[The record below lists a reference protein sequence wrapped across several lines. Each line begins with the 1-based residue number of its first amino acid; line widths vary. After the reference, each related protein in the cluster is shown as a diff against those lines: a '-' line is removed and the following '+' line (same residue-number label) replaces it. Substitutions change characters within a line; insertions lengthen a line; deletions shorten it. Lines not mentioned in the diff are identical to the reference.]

1 MRTSIDRAVCVPLL
15 AFSLVAC
22 TSATTAPPEREHAAA
37 PSVHAAP
44 PAPARDPVVPTS
56 APAPAS
62 LSFKAQ
68 PGWVVE
74 TPSSAM
80 RKAQYSLPHGA
91 ESGED
96 ASLVVY
102 FFGGGGGSREA
113 NLERWASQFEQP
125 DGSPSADKL
134 QSSTRTV
141 AGHEVLDA
149 DLSGRYVA
157 ETAPGSGV
165 HYDKPDWRMLATIVE
180 TPEGPYYFKLVG
192 PAATVAHWKAS
203 YDAFVEGIAP
213 AR

>member
-80 RKAQYSLPHGA
+80 RKAQYKLPKQG
-91 ESGED
+91 SDPED
-96 ASLVVY
+96 ASIVVTY
-102 FFGGGGGSREA
+102 FGGETGTTEA
-113 NLERWASQFEQP
+113 NVTRWAGQFEQP
-125 DGSPSADKL
+125 GGG
-134 QSSTRTV
+134 SSTD
-141 AGHEVLDA
+141 AGKSTTRKVNGMEVFQFDI
-149 DLSGRYVA
+149 SGTLVQEMA
-157 ETAPGSGV
+157 GPATKAV
-165 HYDKPDWRMLATIVE
+165 HKEKWRAINAIVRSDH
-180 TPEGPYYFKLVG
+180 GPYFVKFSG
-192 PAATVAHWKAS
+192 PASTVAHWEPSFQKFL
-203 YDAFVEGIAP
+203 DAVKP
-213 AR
+213 Q